1 MPTGPVAAEMLTGRL
16 TRNRRHLGRWAKREG
31 IGCWR
36 VYDRDM
42 PDVPVT
48 IDDYEG
54 RLVIADARSA
64 RIGEELDR
72 GWLDD
77 VVAAATAVLTPAE
90 VHVKERRRMAD
101 RRASGAQYQ
110 RLGESGAWHEVRE
123 GGHRFLINLEDYLD
137 TGLFLDH
144 RQTRA
149 LVAAEA
155 TGKRFLNLFAYTGAF
170 TVHAAAAGAASSV
183 SVDLSNTYLDW
194 AADNLARNRLD
205 AGRHLLER
213 ADVLAW
219 LGAYRGPRFDLIVVD
234 PPTFSNSKKMT
245 TTFDVL
251 RDQVALMAAVA
262 RVATPDA
269 VIWFSTNHRGFQLD
283 ARIAGA
289 RTAVEMTARTVPPDF
304 GYSRPHRS
312 WRMA

>member
-1 MPTGPVAAEMLTGRL
+1 M
-16 TRNRRHLGRWAKREG
+16 
-31 IGCWR
+31 
-36 VYDRDM
+36 
-42 PDVPVT
+42 
-48 IDDYEG
+48 
-54 RLVIADARSA
+54 
-64 RIGEELDR
+64 
-72 GWLDD
+72 
-77 VVAAATAVLTPAE
+77 
-90 VHVKERRRMAD
+90 
-101 RRASGAQYQ
+101 
-110 RLGESGAWHEVRE
+110 
-123 GGHRFLINLEDYLD
+123 
-137 TGLFLDH
+137 
-144 RQTRA
+144 
-149 LVAAEA
+149 
-155 TGKRFLNLFAYTGAF
+155 FAYTGAF

-283 ARIAGA
+283 PRIAGA
-289 RTAVEMTARTVPPDF
+289 RTAVEMTARTVAPDF
-304 GYSRPHRS
+304 GYSRPHKS